1 MPKLTISSFIKTLM
15 PVLNRENTQE
25 NAFILLFDPVC
36 DKMPDIDLSSKKI
49 SNIMNEKEDI
59 HEAIRQAVN
68 EASIIEEIKD
78 NFKNKVVPI
87 LREPLLSDLLFQY
100 SQLIENDNDISPNK
114 KAELLNVLQNKTLE
128 ESLAELFMYVVNTP
142 FKKHGVFRKI
152 HY

>member
-59 HEAIRQAVN
+59 HEAI
-68 EASIIEEIKD
+68 D
-78 NFKNKVVPI
+78 
-87 LREPLLSDLLFQY
+87 
-100 SQLIENDNDISPNK
+100 
-114 KAELLNVLQNKTLE
+114 
-128 ESLAELFMYVVNTP
+128 
-142 FKKHGVFRKI
+142 
-152 HY
+152 